1 MLLATA
7 VVLMIFVLPPGLGVA
22 LVVVALAAEIGE
34 LMLWRRVLNRIRV
47 TTGAEGLPG
56 AVGEAIS
63 DCDPAG
69 SVRVRGE
76 IWKARADPPVAR
88 GERVTVE
95 AVDGLTLIVAPAAA
109 RHGSRMDSADIQT
122 RGVR

>member
-22 LVVVALAAEIGE
+22 LVVVALMAEIGE
-34 LMLWRRVLNRIRV
+34 LMVWRRVLNRIRV
-47 TTGAEGLPG
+47 TTGAEGLLG

-63 DCDPAG
+63 DCNPSG

-76 IWKARADPPVAR
+76 IWKARADPAVAR
-88 GERVTVE
+88 GERVVVE
-95 AVDGLTLIVAPAAA
+95 AVDGLTLVVAPAAE
-109 RHGSRMDSADIQT
+109 RSGSRMDPADIAT